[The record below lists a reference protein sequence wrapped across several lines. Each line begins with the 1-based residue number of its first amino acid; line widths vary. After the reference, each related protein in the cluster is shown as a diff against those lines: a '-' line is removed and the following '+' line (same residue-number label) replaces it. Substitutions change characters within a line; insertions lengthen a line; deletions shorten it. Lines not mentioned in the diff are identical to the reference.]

1 LKAHPD
7 AFDVQPVTKNAASIK
22 KSIQNLP
29 GIKKLLEKEG
39 GLVRWH
45 AEF

>member
-1 LKAHPD
+1 
-7 AFDVQPVTKNAASIK
+7 VQPVTKNAAAIK

-29 GIKKLLEKEG
+29 GIKKFLEKEV